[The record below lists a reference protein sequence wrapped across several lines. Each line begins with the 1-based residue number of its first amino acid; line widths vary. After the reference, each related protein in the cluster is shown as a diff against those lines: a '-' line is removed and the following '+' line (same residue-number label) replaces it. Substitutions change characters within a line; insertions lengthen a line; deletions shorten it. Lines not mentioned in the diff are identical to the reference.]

1 MDKKVKLRHRR
12 ELYSDPFLKVSEH
25 TFDYQD
31 DEYRYFI
38 KEEPEFA
45 VVGAVTEDNQI
56 IMVRQFRPGPRRFL
70 MDLPGG
76 MVDMGD
82 SPAETARKELREETG
97 FEADTMEYVT
107 SSYPMAYSTAKK
119 HIFIARGCRKAGS
132 PDDEANMIAE
142 PVLISFTKFAEL
154 VAKGDVLDLDA
165 MLILAQYL
173 DLPIQFQR
181 GVSAELP

>member
-1 MDKKVKLRHRR
+1 
-12 ELYSDPFLKVSEH
+12 
-25 TFDYQD
+25 
-31 DEYRYFI
+31 
-38 KEEPEFA
+38 
-45 VVGAVTEDNQI
+45 
-56 IMVRQFRPGPRRFL
+56 
-70 MDLPGG
+70 
-76 MVDMGD
+76 MGD

>member
-1 MDKKVKLRHRR
+1 MNNKVKLRHRR
-12 ELYSDPFLKVSEH
+12 ELYSDPFLKVAEH
-25 TFDYQD
+25 TFDYQRE
-31 DEYRYFI
+31 EYRYFI

-56 IMVRQFRPGPRRFL
+56 IMVRQFRPGPRKFL
-70 MDLPGG
+70 ADLPGG
-76 MVDMGD
+76 MVETGD
-82 SPAETARKELREETG
+82 KPEETARKELREETG
-97 FEADTMEYVT
+97 YEAETMEYVT

-119 HIFIARGCRKAGS
+119 HIFVARGCTMVGL

-142 PVLISFTKFAEL
+142 PMLVSFTEFTEL
-154 VAKGDVLDLDA
+154 VGKGDVLDLDA

-181 GVSAELP
+181 GVSAELT